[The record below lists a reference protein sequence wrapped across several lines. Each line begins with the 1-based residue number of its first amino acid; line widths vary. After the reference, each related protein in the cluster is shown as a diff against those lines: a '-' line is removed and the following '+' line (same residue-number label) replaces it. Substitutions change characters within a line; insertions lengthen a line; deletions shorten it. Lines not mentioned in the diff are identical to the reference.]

1 MRGFFIM
8 NATNDKNKVVVG
20 IDVGG
25 STTKIVGFRRDAGS
39 ETLIAPLFVQATD
52 PITSIYGAFGRFT
65 MENGLSLDDIDKVM
79 MTGGGSSFRSQPIY
93 SLPCC
98 NVSEFEC
105 IGLGGLYL
113 SGLDEAIVVSM
124 GTGTA
129 LIHSKKVNG
138 VTEIKYLGGTGVGGG
153 TLLGLTQ
160 KLTGVGTV
168 EHIEKLCAEGDIS
181 KIDLRISDI
190 SKNRT
195 YENMKDNLTVSNFG
209 KVSDIAT
216 PEDIALGVANMVAE
230 TIAMVAV
237 FAARGCGVKD
247 VVLTGNL
254 STIAPIRKTFEGLDQ
269 FGVNF
274 IIPENAQFGT
284 VIGTAIGGMK
294 DFKL

>member
-1 MRGFFIM
+1 MSTIHE
-8 NATNDKNKVVVG
+8 KNKVVVG

-25 STTKIVGFRRDAGS
+25 STTKIVGFRRGDDGG

-65 MENGLSLDDIDKVM
+65 MENGLALIDIDKVM

-93 SLPCC
+93 TLPCN

-129 LIHSKKVNG
+129 LIHCKKVG
-138 VTEIKYLGGTGVGGG
+138 DATEIKYLGGTGVGGG

-168 EHIEKLCAEGDIS
+168 EHIEALCAEGDIA

-216 PEDIALGVANMVAE
+216 PEDLALGVANMVAE

-254 STIAPIRKTFEGLDQ
+254 STIAPIRKTFESLDQ

-284 VIGTAIGGMK
+284 VIGAALHDSHKCI
-294 DFKL
+294 

>member
-1 MRGFFIM
+1 MQH
-8 NATNDKNKVVVG
+8 NKVQDNVVIG

-25 STTKIVGFRRDAGS
+25 STTKIVGFRHTSKG
-39 ETLIAPLFVQATD
+39 EELIAPLFVQATD

-65 MENGLSLDDIDKVM
+65 MENGLSLSDIDKVM

-93 SLPCC
+93 TLPCN

-129 LIHSKKVNG
+129 LIHSKKEG
-138 VTEIKYLGGTGVGGG
+138 DLTKIQYLGGTGVGGG

-168 EHIEKLCAEGDIS
+168 EHIEELCAEGDIS
-181 KIDLRISDI
+181 KVDLRISDI

-216 PEDIALGVANMVAE
+216 NEDIALGVANMVAE

-254 STIAPIRKTFEGLDQ
+254 STIAPIKKTFESLDQ

-284 VIGTAIGGMK
+284 VIGAALHDSHKCI
-294 DFKL
+294 

>member
-1 MRGFFIM
+1 MST
-8 NATNDKNKVVVG
+8 TNDKSKVVVG

-25 STTKIVGFRRDAGS
+25 STTKIVGFRRDGKN

-93 SLPCC
+93 SLPCN

-129 LIHSKKVNG
+129 LIHSKKVG
-138 VTEIKYLGGTGVGGG
+138 GATEIKYLGGTGVGGG

-168 EHIEKLCAEGDIS
+168 EHIEALCAEGNIS

-209 KVSDIAT
+209 KVSDIAA
-216 PEDIALGVANMVAE
+216 PEDLALGVANMVAE

-254 STIAPIRKTFEGLDQ
+254 STIAPIRQTFEGLDQ

-284 VIGTAIGGMK
+284 VIGAALHDSHKCI
-294 DFKL
+294 